1 MAAKRASIPTVGTGR
16 LTSTVGMGVGKLN
29 PTVGVGE
36 LTPTAAVGELTRLV
50 WGGLLLVAPD
60 RVLRAMGGHP
70 SSTPTAIL
78 RVLGIRHLV
87 QAAVLLRWPTPE
99 AFRLG
104 AVADG
109 VHALTAVALTADR
122 RRRRVAVTDA
132 AIAIGWTVHD
142 GLAARRAGA
151 RSRR

>member
-1 MAAKRASIPTVGTGR
+1 
-16 LTSTVGMGVGKLN
+16 MGVGKLN

>member
-1 MAAKRASIPTVGTGR
+1 MAAKRASVPTVGLGE
-16 LTSTVGMGVGKLN
+16 LTSTVGMR
-29 PTVGVGE
+29 E
-36 LTPTAAVGELTRLV
+36 LTPTTAVGELTRLV
-50 WGGLLLVAPD
+50 WGGLLLAAPG

-70 SSTPTAIL
+70 GSTPSVIL

-109 VHALTAVALTADR
+109 LHALTAVALTADR

-132 AIAIGWTVHD
+132 AIATGWTVHD
-142 GLAARRAGA
+142 GVAASRAGA
-151 RSRR
+151 RGRCSGRGGA

>member
-1 MAAKRASIPTVGTGR
+1 MGR
-16 LTSTVGMGVGKLN
+16 LTSTMAMGKLN
-29 PTVGVGE
+29 PTVSVGE
-36 LTPTAAVGELTRLV
+36 LTPMAAVGELTRLV
-50 WGGLLLVAPD
+50 WGGLLLAAPG

-70 SSTPTAIL
+70 SSTPLVIL
-78 RVLGIRHLV
+78 RVLGVRHLV

-142 GLAARRAGA
+142 GIAASRAGA